1 MIRKANPHR
10 ELEETVLNNSLIL
23 KAEGV
28 CKSFKSGDAVLEIL
42 KNLNINV
49 KKGELV
55 AIVGV
60 SGVGK
65 STLLHILGLL
75 DSPTSGKIFYEG
87 TNVSGLKENEIAR
100 FRNEKI
106 GFVFQFH
113 HLLSEFSALENVMIP
128 ALIKGL
134 KKQEAR
140 ERAEGILKKV
150 GLSERF
156 EHKPGELSGGEQQ
169 RVAIARAL
177 VMKPAVIFADE
188 PTGNLDQKTGES
200 VFEILKKLNKESKET
215 FIIVTHNQ
223 ALAKQADRILEL
235 KDGKLEDAGG
245 GK

>member
-1 MIRKANPHR
+1 MSGN
-10 ELEETVLNNSLIL
+10 TVLDVL
-23 KAEGV
+23 KH
-28 CKSFKSGDAVLEIL
+28 
-42 KNLNINV
+42 LNINV
-49 KKGELV
+49 IKGEMV
-55 AIVGV
+55 AIVGA

-87 TNVSGLKENEIAR
+87 ANVSGLKENEIAR

-140 ERAEGILKKV
+140 ERAEAILNKV

-200 VFEILKKLNKESKET
+200 VFEILKKLNKERKET

-235 KDGKLEDAGG
+235 KDGRLETAGG
-245 GK
+245 GSRE